1 MINKWLSYVAA
12 FFLYLVSLFP
22 LRLLYLLSDFA
33 FIIIF
38 YVVKYRRNVVRM
50 NLTNAFPEK
59 SIEEIKGIEKRFF
72 RYLSDLIFEV
82 IKMLSVSEKEALKRF
97 TFTNLDLLKKLEDQN
112 KSYLFAVGHYGNWE
126 WCTIV
131 TPLIIKGKPLIIYKP
146 LNNNVFNEVFKK
158 AREKSGT
165 LMVRMKMTLREMAR
179 FKNQLTVTV
188 FAADQTPALADPHEW
203 IKFLNQPTAIF
214 MGIEKIA
221 RSTNYPVVFCDVD
234 SVKRGYYSCDFKLV
248 HDNPTTSE
256 DKEITLKHAKFLEDR
271 IKQKPEFWLWS
282 HKRWKFKPA
291 ANTIIHELS

>member
-12 FFLYLVSLFP
+12 FFLYLVSLLP
-22 LRLLYLLSDFA
+22 LRVLYLLSDFA

-38 YVVKYRRNVVRM
+38 YVIKYRRKVVRE
-50 NLTNAFPEK
+50 NLLNSFPEK
-59 SIEEIKGIEKRFF
+59 SEEEINGIEKRFF
-72 RYLSDLIFEV
+72 RYLADLIFETV
-82 IKMLSVSEKEALKRF
+82 KMLSISEKEVFRRF
-97 TFTNLDLLKKLEDQN
+97 TFTNTELLRKFESQN
-112 KSYLFAVGHYGNWE
+112 KSCLLAVGHYGNWE

-131 TPLIIKGKPLIIYKP
+131 TPLIVKSKPLIIYKP
-146 LNNNVFNEVFKK
+146 LNNNIFNEVFKR

-188 FAADQTPALADPHEW
+188 FATDQTPALADPHEW

-221 RSTNYPVVFCDVD
+221 RSTNYPVIFCDLNR
-234 SVKRGYYSCDFKLV
+234 VKRGYYSCDFKLV
-248 HDNPTTSE
+248 HDNPATTT
-256 DKEITLKHAKFLEDR
+256 DKEITLKHAKILENR

-291 ANTIIHELS
+291 ANTTIHE